1 MGMRIISLLIGYGC
15 GLFQTSYIY
24 GRMKGIDIRE
34 KGSGN
39 AGTTNALR
47 TLGKKA
53 GIIVMVGDIVKCIL
67 AAVIVWLLF
76 GRNHPELDYL
86 LRTWAGFGCIMGHNY
101 PFYMGFRGGKGVACT
116 AGFINTISWQMTIIG
131 NILFFSNLFITHYVS
146 LGSLMVGVMLLIG
159 TIITG
164 QLGMFHLSGP
174 AQLEMYVVVAVI
186 TLQIF
191 IRHRENIKR
200 LLNGTERKTYLSGKG
215 KRS

>member
-1 MGMRIISLLIGYGC
+1 MLPRVLALVIGYC
-15 GLFQTSYIY
+15 FGLFQTSYIY
-24 GRMKGIDIRE
+24 GRIHGIDIRT

-39 AGTTNALR
+39 AGSTNTLR
-47 TLGKKA
+47 TFGAKA
-53 GIIVMVGDIVKCIL
+53 GVIVMIGDISKCIL
-67 AAVIVWLLF
+67 ACFVVWLIFHRSF
-76 GRNHPELDYL
+76 GDIDYL
-86 LRTWAGFGCIMGHNY
+86 LRTYAGLGCILGHNY

-116 AGFINTISWQMTIIG
+116 AGFINSISWQMTIIG

-159 TIITG
+159 TIIMG

>member
-53 GIIVMVGDIVKCIL
+53 GIIVMVGDILKCIL

-116 AGFINTISWQMTIIG
+116 AGFINTISWQMTIMG

-146 LGSLMVGVMLLIG
+146 LGV
-159 TIITG
+159 
-164 QLGMFHLSGP
+164 
-174 AQLEMYVVVAVI
+174 
-186 TLQIF
+186 
-191 IRHRENIKR
+191 
-200 LLNGTERKTYLSGKG
+200 
-215 KRS
+215 

>member
-34 KGSGN
+34 KGSGK
-39 AGTTNALR
+39 AGTTRALR

-146 LGSLMVGVMLLIG
+146 LGSLMVGAMLLIG
-159 TIITG
+159 TIIMG
-164 QLGMFHLSGP
+164 QLGMFQLSGP

-200 LLNGTERKTYLSGKG
+200 LLNGTERKTYLSGRG